1 MKKLLTGAI
10 LGAAGAALV
19 IAVKDVIEK
28 KVAEAAEAVEDEL
41 ARCDE
46 DDYEDESENS
56 TCPFCEDAEE
66 ELDDDDIMVRAMNIN
81 ACDAC
86 DKRGTDECDVPKE
99 VFAVVDGIRESVEK
113 FEHAA
118 DNAEKESAKKA
129 EEKSETSEE
138 KNDVADFMD
147 KTSKVKETVDKAAD
161 NDVADTIKAA
171 ADVKEAVHSST
182 DVDAE
187 NLPDPEPEDEEM

>member
-28 KVAEAAEAVEDEL
+28 KVAEAVEDEL

-46 DDYEDESENS
+46 DDCEDDSENS
-56 TCPFCEDAEE
+56 TCPFCEDDDE

-81 ACDAC
+81 ACD
-86 DKRGTDECDVPKE
+86 DCDVPKE
-99 VFAVVDGIRESVEK
+99 VFAVVDSIRESVEK

-129 EEKSETSEE
+129 ED

-147 KTSKVKETVDKAAD
+147 KASKVKETADGTAD

-171 ADVKEAVHSST
+171 ADVKEAVEST
-182 DVDAE
+182 VDADAE

>member
-19 IAVKDVIEK
+19 LAVKDVIEK
-28 KVAEAAEAVEDEL
+28 KVAEAVEDEL

-46 DDYEDESENS
+46 DDCENDSENS
-56 TCPFCEDAEE
+56 TCPFCEDDDE
-66 ELDDDDIMVRAMNIN
+66 ELDDDIMVRAMNIN
-81 ACDAC
+81 ACDEC

-99 VFAVVDGIRESVEK
+99 VFAVVDSIRESVEK

-129 EEKSETSEE
+129 ED

-147 KTSKVKETVDKAAD
+147 KASKVKETVDGAVD

-171 ADVKEAVHSST
+171 ADVKEAVEST
-182 DVDAE
+182 ADVDAE

>member
-19 IAVKDVIEK
+19 LAVKDVIEK
-28 KVAEAAEAVEDEL
+28 KVAEAVENEL
-41 ARCDE
+41 AKCDE
-46 DDYEDESENS
+46 DDCENDSENS
-56 TCPFCEDAEE
+56 TCPFCEDDDE

-81 ACDAC
+81 ACDEC

-99 VFAVVDGIRESVEK
+99 VFAVVDSIRESVEK

-129 EEKSETSEE
+129 ED

-147 KTSKVKETVDKAAD
+147 KASKVKETA
-161 NDVADTIKAA
+161 DVADTIKAA
-171 ADVKEAVHSST
+171 ADVKEAVEST
-182 DVDAE
+182 ADVDAE

>member
-10 LGAAGAALV
+10 LCAAGAALV
-19 IAVKDVIEK
+19 LAVKDVIEK
-28 KVAEAAEAVEDEL
+28 KVAEAVEDEL

-46 DDYEDESENS
+46 DDCEDDSENS
-56 TCPFCEDAEE
+56 TCPFCEDDDK

-81 ACDAC
+81 ACDEC

-99 VFAVVDGIRESVEK
+99 VFAVVDSIRESVEK

-129 EEKSETSEE
+129 EEK
-138 KNDVADFMD
+138 NDVADFMD
-147 KTSKVKETVDKAAD
+147 KASKVKETADKAVD
-161 NDVADTIKAA
+161 NDVADIIKSTDDVKAA
-171 ADVKEAVHSST
+171 AEST
-182 DVDAE
+182 ADADAE
-187 NLPDPEPEDEEM
+187 NLPDPEPEDEDM

>member
-28 KVAEAAEAVEDEL
+28 KVAEAVEDEL

-46 DDYEDESENS
+46 DDYEDDSENS
-56 TCPFCEDAEE
+56 TCPFCEDEDDE
-66 ELDDDDIMVRAMNIN
+66 DLDDTDIMVRAMNIN
-81 ACDAC
+81 ACDEC

-129 EEKSETSEE
+129 DAKQEDKDN
-138 KNDVADFMD
+138 NDVADFVG
-147 KTSKVKETVDKAAD
+147 KATKVKEAVDEVVKSD

-171 ADVKEAVHSST
+171 AEVKEAVESSA
-182 DVDAE
+182 DAE
-187 NLPDPEPEDEEM
+187 ADNLPEPEPEDEEM

>member
-28 KVAEAAEAVEDEL
+28 KVAEAVENEL
-41 ARCDE
+41 AKCDE
-46 DDYEDESENS
+46 DDCENDSENS
-56 TCPFCEDAEE
+56 TCPFCEDDDE

-81 ACDAC
+81 ACDDC

-99 VFAVVDGIRESVEK
+99 VFAVVDSIRESVEK

-129 EEKSETSEE
+129 ED

-147 KTSKVKETVDKAAD
+147 KASKVKETADVAAD

-171 ADVKEAVHSST
+171 ADVKEAVEST
-182 DVDAE
+182 ADVDAE